1 MTMRSIRGKF
11 LQLNLISILL
21 CVALIGGL
29 GLWSVSVIQR
39 DSSKEILNLT
49 CRLEGIQLNE
59 TLDSIKESV
68 DLFCAMTVNQLPSLE
83 SLKDLKYVNSFVRDA
98 EKNMTEIA
106 RITRG
111 VCCYYFRIAPEMTE
125 HSQGF
130 LYGKRHLT
138 GRMMKEPLTNLAL
151 YDPSDIEHVGWYYEP
166 QAAGRSLWMKPYY
179 NRNLGIYMVSYVVP
193 LYRDGVFWGVAGMD
207 IDFDVVIE
215 HVRSIRPYKNSYAFL
230 CDDRGMIL
238 YHQELEPGTNL
249 IDYSPELAPLVDAF
263 GWETAV
269 EDHPVFQYY
278 YKGVGKTMTFFRL
291 NNSMELLLC
300 AVNSEIKAP
309 MVALFRVIVMVAML
323 LCSAA
328 VVMIIPITNRITRP
342 LELLTQAAKKIALGD
357 LNVELPR
364 PGNDEVGILSRSF
377 EVTVSSLR
385 QFVENMN
392 DIAFTDP
399 LTHVKN
405 KTAYNR
411 AILALNED
419 MARGQAKFGLVM
431 FDLNDLKHINDT
443 YGHEHGDEY
452 IINSCRLI
460 CQVFKHSPVYRIGG
474 DEFVVLLD
482 GSELENCDARIAE
495 LNTAIEAT
503 ASAENPWQRL
513 SIAKGAACSAP
524 GDTAPE
530 DVFVRAD
537 RAMYADKRRMK
548 EAAAAK

>member
-1 MTMRSIRGKF
+1 MI
-11 LQLNLISILL
+11 
-21 CVALIGGL
+21 V
-29 GLWSVSVIQR
+29 
-39 DSSKEILNLT
+39 
-49 CRLEGIQLNE
+49 
-59 TLDSIKESV
+59 LDSIKESV

-83 SLKDLKYVNSFVRDA
+83 SLKDLKFVNGFVRDA

-106 RITRG
+106 RITHG

-151 YDPSDIEHVGWYYEP
+151 YDPSDTEHVGWYYEP

-193 LYRDGVFWGVAGMD
+193 LYREGVFWGVAGMD

-249 IDYSPELAPLVDAF
+249 VDYSPELAPLVDAF
-263 GWETAV
+263 GWETAA
-269 EDHPVFQYY
+269 EDHPVFQYH

-291 NNSMELLLC
+291 NNNMELLLC
-300 AVNSEIKAP
+300 AFDSEIKAP
-309 MVALFRVIVMVAML
+309 MVALFRLIVMVALL
-323 LCSAA
+323 LCAAA

-392 DIAFTDP
+392 DMAFTDP

-411 AILALNED
+411 AILALHED
-419 MARGQAKFGLVM
+419 MVRGQAKFGLVM

-460 CQVFKHSPVYRIGG
+460 CQVFRHSPVYRIGG

-530 DVFVRAD
+530 DIFVRAD

>member
-21 CVALIGGL
+21 CVILIGGL

-49 CRLEGIQLNE
+49 CRLEGMQLNE

-68 DLFCAMTVNQLPSLE
+68 DLFCAMTANQLPSLE
-83 SLKDLKYVNSFVRDA
+83 SLRDLRFVNEFVKDA

-106 RITRG
+106 RITHG
-111 VCCYYFRIAPEMTE
+111 VCCYYFRVAPELTDYA
-125 HSQGF
+125 QGF

-138 GRMMKEPLTNLAL
+138 GLMMKEPLTNLSL
-151 YDPSDIEHVGWYYEP
+151 YDPTDTEHVGWYYEP

-193 LYRDGVFWGVAGMD
+193 LYRGGVFWGVAGMD
-207 IDFDVVIE
+207 IDFDVAIE
-215 HVRSIRPYKNSYAFL
+215 HVRSIHPYANSYAFL
-230 CDDRGMIL
+230 GDDRGML
-238 YHQELEPGTNL
+238 HYHPELEPGTYMT
-249 IDYSPELAPLVDAF
+249 DVSPELAPLVDAF
-263 GWETAV
+263 SWETAT
-269 EDHPVFQYY
+269 EDHPVFRYY

-291 NNSMELLLC
+291 NNNMELLLC
-300 AVNSEIKAP
+300 AANSEIKAP
-309 MVALFRVIVMVAML
+309 MVALFRVIVMVALL

-328 VVMIIPITNRITRP
+328 VMMIIPIANRITHP
-342 LELLTQAAKKIALGD
+342 LDLLTQAAQKIALGD

-385 QFVENMN
+385 QYVENMN
-392 DIAFTDP
+392 DMAFTDP

-411 AILALNED
+411 AILALHED
-419 MARGQAKFGLVM
+419 MARGPVKFGLVM
-431 FDLNDLKHINDT
+431 FDLNNLKHINDT

-460 CQVFKHSPVYRIGG
+460 CQVFKHSPVFRVGG
-474 DEFVVLLD
+474 DEFVALLG
-482 GSELENCDARIAE
+482 GSDLDECDALVAE
-495 LNTAIEAT
+495 LDAAVEAT
-503 ASAENPWQRL
+503 VSADKPWQRL
-513 SIAKGAACSAP
+513 SIAKGTAYSTP

-537 RAMYADKRRMK
+537 RAMYANKRRMK
-548 EAAAAK
+548 EAATV